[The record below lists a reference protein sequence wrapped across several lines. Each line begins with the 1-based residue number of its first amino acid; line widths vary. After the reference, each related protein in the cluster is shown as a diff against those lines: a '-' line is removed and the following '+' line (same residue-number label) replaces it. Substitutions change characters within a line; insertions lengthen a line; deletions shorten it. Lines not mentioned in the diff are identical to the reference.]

1 MIVWS
6 PGEIAV
12 FSVVGLMIVLKLW
25 TVWHVSIKAKANR
38 EGKMIFLGLISGLAL
53 FGIGAKVY
61 IGSMMAL

>member
-6 PGEIAV
+6 PSEIAV
-12 FSVVGLMIVLKLW
+12 FSAVGLMIVLKLW